1 MLPIAS
7 LEKRGVFRAVTA
19 HHSPFRRYWFAHF
32 HMKSPA
38 EYGAVPLQW
47 YLLRERN
54 SLWEK
59 LKWTQSRK
67 NPPGLV
73 AKSPYLFMEL
83 DVVAAVELLRDRMD
97 FWDGYLFRESLR
109 GGEFFV
115 VDTDFFVGKALSF
128 IEYGFVLYCLHSAS
142 LSLSLSSLQVHCQNV
157 NPCFDLKNRENE
169 RARTVFAAALQGTI
183 RLMPL
188 TQFFLQIQTSMPAAF
203 FVRIANSLSEKLRT
217 VSPLS
222 AAVLAE
228 PEYQQMMFSVATLKN
243 PEIVFANL
251 KKSRCTFSLIH
262 LVLFNVILN
271 FSFKHHSVLLLVMLL
286 FNFCTCFSIVC

>member
-1 MLPIAS
+1 MLPVAS
-7 LEKRGVFRAVTA
+7 LEKCGVFRAVTA

-142 LSLSLSSLQVHCQNV
+142 LSL
-157 NPCFDLKNRENE
+157 
-169 RARTVFAAALQGTI
+169 
-183 RLMPL
+183 
-188 TQFFLQIQTSMPAAF
+188 FL
-203 FVRIANSLSEKLRT
+203 RC
-217 VSPLS
+217 
-222 AAVLAE
+222 
-228 PEYQQMMFSVATLKN
+228 
-243 PEIVFANL
+243 
-251 KKSRCTFSLIH
+251 KSTAKC
-262 LVLFNVILN
+262 
-271 FSFKHHSVLLLVMLL
+271 
-286 FNFCTCFSIVC
+286 